1 MTKKTVKL
9 MMAISLTTVFGLLAF
24 MESAEAQRS
33 RGNTYS
39 ETSINQTDVL
49 RQFSLVDTTP
59 EGNSIVDQA
68 PGNNNLGVFSGAI
81 EDYTLGTGSLCS
93 SASEDQI
100 QLCEQDGISSGYLNF
115 GSFGN
120 VTTGFFNPQAV
131 LPGVGDLRVELINDN
146 LIQYT
151 IFSPGNSMPPT
162 RHILDFSSDQVAG
175 NAFRPTIQLPSN
187 FDQNQAINSVSYIL
201 ENNLLGA
208 TKVKVGTSD
217 FNLIVLQNQIEEEIP
232 NFTTVPEPSAT
243 ASLWA
248 LGTLGAGSVL
258 KRKMKQSLKA

>member
-9 MMAISLTTVFGLLAF
+9 MMAVSLTTVFGVLAF
-24 MESAEAQRS
+24 MESAEAQRRQS
-33 RGNTYS
+33 NLYS
-39 ETSINQTDVL
+39 ETSINQTTVVS
-49 RQFSLVDTTP
+49 QFTLVDTTP

-68 PGNNNLGVFSGAI
+68 PDNNNLGVFSGAI
-81 EDYTLGTGSLCS
+81 EDYTLGMGSLCS
-93 SASEDQI
+93 RDFTPTQCTI
-100 QLCEQDGISSGYLNF
+100 PSGNLNF

-120 VTTGFFNPQAV
+120 VTTGYFKAEAV

-151 IFSPGNSMPPT
+151 ISIPGNSVPPT
-162 RHILDFSSDQVAG
+162 SHILDFSSDQVAG
-175 NAFRPTIQLPSN
+175 FPLRPTIRLPSN
-187 FDQNQAINSVSYIL
+187 FDQNQAINSLSYIL
-201 ENNLLGA
+201 ENNLLAA
-208 TKVKVGTSD
+208 TKEAGSD

-248 LGTLGAGSVL
+248 LGTLGAGSLL
-258 KRKMKQSLKA
+258 KRNMKRSLTA

>member
-24 MESAEAQRS
+24 MESAEAQRRQS
-33 RGNTYS
+33 NTYS
-39 ETSINQTDVL
+39 ETSINQTTVG

-68 PGNNNLGVFSGAI
+68 PDNNNLGVFIGAI
-81 EDYTLGTGSLCS
+81 ENYTLGAGSLCS
-93 SASEDQI
+93 SAVTPTECTI
-100 QLCEQDGISSGYLNF
+100 PRGNLNF
-115 GSFGN
+115 GTFGN
-120 VTTGFFNPQAV
+120 VTTGFFNADAV

-151 IFSPGNSMPPT
+151 IFSPGNSVPPT
-162 RHILDFSSDQVAG
+162 SHILDFSSDQVAG
-175 NAFRPTIQLPSN
+175 NNFRPTIQLPSN
-187 FDQNQAINSVSYIL
+187 FDQNQAINSLSYIL
-201 ENNLLGA
+201 ENNLLAA
-208 TKVKVGTSD
+208 TDLADEGLNV
-217 FNLIVLQNQIEEEIP
+217 IVLQNQIEEEIP

-248 LGTLGAGSVL
+248 LGTLGAGSLL
-258 KRKMKQSLKA
+258 KRKMKRSLTA

>member
-9 MMAISLTTVFGLLAF
+9 MMAISLTTVFGVLAF
-24 MESAEAQRS
+24 MESAEAQR
-33 RGNTYS
+33 RQLNTYS
-39 ETSINQTDVL
+39 ETSINQTEVIS
-49 RQFSLVDTTP
+49 QFTLVDTTL

-68 PGNNNLGVFSGAI
+68 PDNNNLGVFIGAI

-93 SASEDQI
+93 SDFTFPECDIAS
-100 QLCEQDGISSGYLNF
+100 GNLNF

-120 VTTGFFNPQAV
+120 VTTGFFNPQPV

-151 IFSPGNSMPPT
+151 IFSPGNSVPPT

-175 NAFRPTIQLPSN
+175 NAVRPTIRLPSN
-187 FDQNQAINSVSYIL
+187 FDQNQAINSLSYIL
-201 ENNLLGA
+201 ENNLLAA
-208 TKVKVGTSD
+208 TKEAGSD

-248 LGTLGAGSVL
+248 LGTLGAGSLL
-258 KRKMKQSLKA
+258 KRKMKRSLTA

>member
-49 RQFSLVDTTP
+49 RQFSLVDITP

-68 PGNNNLGVFSGAI
+68 PDNNNLGVFIGAI

-93 SASEDQI
+93 SDFTATQCTIAS
-100 QLCEQDGISSGYLNF
+100 GNLNF

-120 VTTGFFNPQAV
+120 VTTGYFNPQPV

-151 IFSPGNSMPPT
+151 IFSPGNSVPPT
-162 RHILDFSSDQVAG
+162 MHILDFSSDQVAG
-175 NAFRPTIQLPSN
+175 TNFRPTIRLPSN
-187 FDQNQAINSVSYIL
+187 FDQNQAINSLSYIL
-201 ENNLLGA
+201 ENNLLAA
-208 TKVKVGTSD
+208 TKEADEGL
-217 FNLIVLQNQIEEEIP
+217 NRIVLQNQIE
-232 NFTTVPEPSAT
+232 TVPEPCAS
-243 ASLWA
+243 ASLWG
-248 LGTLGAGSVL
+248 LGTLGAGSLL
-258 KRKMKQSLKA
+258 KRKMKRSLIA